1 MTIRE
6 FQLNL
11 RATHTPSRLFS
22 ALRRLRTFEGPQML
36 ESEDMTSSN
45 WIVWGDLAEPGCSTQ
60 AS

>member
-11 RATHTPSRLFS
+11 RATHTTSRLFS
-22 ALRRLRTFEGPQML
+22 ALRKLRTLEGPHQL
-36 ESEDMTSSN
+36 DDDQTSSN
-45 WIVWGDLAEPGCSTQ
+45 WVVWGELTEPGCTTQ